1 MPSPSRAYQ
10 LHKADIL
17 NRIEVRN
24 ASQLDWMIA
33 VRMRVTGHDQQ
44 AITQA
49 LKEHASQGREAE
61 NRNWTNYAE
70 RTAEAVFGPRG
81 DRECDWSKQR
91 AEAWARVE
99 GRDLVRERQVQQSQR
114 RKIPERGR
122 RDFEIE

>member
-1 MPSPSRAYQ
+1 MPSGMPPSGSAYR

-44 AITQA
+44 AVTQA
-49 LKEHASQGREAE
+49 LKESASQGREAE

-81 DRECDWSKQR
+81 DQECARSEQR

-99 GRDLVRERQVQQSQR
+99 GRDLERERQV
-114 RKIPERGR
+114 K
-122 RDFEIE
+122 